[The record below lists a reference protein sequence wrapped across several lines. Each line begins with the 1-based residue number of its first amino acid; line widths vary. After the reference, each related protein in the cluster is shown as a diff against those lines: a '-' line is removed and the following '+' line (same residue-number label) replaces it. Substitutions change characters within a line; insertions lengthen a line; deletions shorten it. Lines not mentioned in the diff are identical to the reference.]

1 MAANLEQAR
10 VRSMLE
16 SLQQSDPE
24 VEQVLIY
31 SKFVVHYLLQQSGP
45 NPGWRKANLEGPVYV
60 VRRKSAPKYQ
70 LLVKNQFNTNDLV
83 DNLHPNWELDCQ
95 NNYVFYKVEDPGK
108 RIRGLWFHDDAERRR
123 VEAALEKTLE
133 ELRSA
138 PAEPQTEPAAL
149 PAPAQ
154 PKAGRGLMGPPE
166 LAPPPPAAAIVADN
180 TATEPLLAKPPGPLA
195 DSNQQDPF
203 CNMVETLQQQD
214 PEIDQIV
221 VYSKFVVHYL
231 LQQDG
236 PNPGWRKANV
246 EGPVYVVRR
255 RSAPKYQLLVKN
267 QFNTNDLVDN
277 LHPDWEL
284 DCQTNYVFYKV
295 DDPSKRIRGL
305 WFHDDAERRRVE
317 ASLRQTLEGLGNA
330 PAEAQAPP
338 MATNLAQKAST
349 APPDSAPPGMP
360 PIDTNVSSESVTITM
375 ASLRASLHALADDDQ
390 FLRTVMQKIKHSAPQ

>member
-1 MAANLEQAR
+1 MAASLEQAR

-16 SLQQSDPE
+16 SLQQMDPE
-24 VEQVLIY
+24 IEQVIVY
-31 SKFVVHYLLQQSGP
+31 SKFVVHYLLQQNGP

-83 DNLHPNWELDCQ
+83 DNMHPNWELDCQ
-95 NNYVFYKVEDPGK
+95 NNYVFYKVEDPSK
-108 RIRGLWFHDDAERRR
+108 RIRGLWFHDDAERRK

-133 ELRSA
+133 ELRNA
-138 PAEPQTEPAAL
+138 PAEPQTEPAAAPT
-149 PAPAQ
+149 PAL

-166 LAPPPPAAAIVADN
+166 LAPPPPAAAIASDT
-180 TATEPLLAKPPGPLA
+180 TATEPLLAKPQGPLA
-195 DSNQQDPF
+195 DATQQDQF
-203 CNMVETLQQQD
+203 GNMVESLQQQD
-214 PEIDQIV
+214 PEIDHIV

-305 WFHDDAERRRVE
+305 WFHDDAERRKVE
-317 ASLRQTLEGLGNA
+317 TTLRQTLEELHNQPGE
-330 PAEAQAPP
+330 PQAPP
-338 MATNLAQKAST
+338 MTNPAQKASA

-360 PIDTNVSSESVTITM
+360 PIDNNVSSESVTITM
-375 ASLRASLHALADDDQ
+375 ASLRAALHALADDDQ

>member
-1 MAANLEQAR
+1 
-10 VRSMLE
+10 MLE
-16 SLQQSDPE
+16 SLQQMDPE
-24 VEQVLIY
+24 IEQVIVY
-31 SKFVVHYLLQQSGP
+31 SKFVVHYLLQQNGP

-83 DNLHPNWELDCQ
+83 DNMHPNWELDCQ

-108 RIRGLWFHDDAERRR
+108 RIRGLWFHDDAERRK

-133 ELRSA
+133 ELRAA
-138 PAEPQTEPAAL
+138 PAELQTEPTAA
-149 PAPAQ
+149 PTPAQ

-195 DSNQQDPF
+195 DSNQLDPF
-203 CNMVETLQQQD
+203 CSMVESLQQQD
-214 PEIDQIV
+214 PDIDQIV

-236 PNPGWRKANV
+236 PSPGWRKANV

-267 QFNTNDLVDN
+267 QFNTINNLVDD
-277 LHPDWEL
+277 LHPNWEL

-295 DDPSKRIRGL
+295 DDPAKRIRGL
-305 WFHDDAERRRVE
+305 WFHDDSERKKVE
-317 ASLRQTLEGLGNA
+317 NILLQTLEELRATPGE
-330 PAEAQAPP
+330 PQAPP
-338 MATNLAQKAST
+338 MVTNPVQKASAAAA
-349 APPDSAPPGMP
+349 APPDAAPPGMP
-360 PIDTNVSSESVTITM
+360 PIDNNITSDSVTITM
-375 ASLRASLHALADDDQ
+375 SSLRAALHALADDDQ